1 MSNFFVRVSRR
12 ITGNTIYF
20 QTDINRVPLVTLKDK
35 TGADASDKIAFRWQ
49 IIFFFYL
56 YYCQYCHSRG
66 ALTSVSTKYAIV
78 LRFFLSTVPVES
90 SYFFAFLMKCLNFL
104 RIFMVSVHLRYFF
117 FYIYIHIYINAHVV
131 HT

>member
-49 IIFFFYL
+49 IIFFFL
-56 YYCQYCHSRG
+56 PILLSVLSFAWRAHKCQHEICYRSKVFLINGASR
-66 ALTSVSTKYAIV
+66 IV
-78 LRFFLSTVPVES
+78 VL
-90 SYFFAFLMKCLNFL
+90 L
-104 RIFMVSVHLRYFF
+104 RISHEVSQFSSNIYGVGTFALFF
-117 FYIYIHIYINAHVV
+117 FF
-131 HT
+131 

>member
-49 IIFFFYL
+49 IIFFFTY
-56 YYCQYCHSRG
+56 
-66 ALTSVSTKYAIV
+66 TTVSTVIRVARSQV
-78 LRFFLSTVPVES
+78 SARNMLS
-90 SYFFAFLMKCLNFL
+90 F
-104 RIFMVSVHLRYFF
+104 
-117 FYIYIHIYINAHVV
+117 
-131 HT
+131 